1 MKDKKIFKKWWFWI
15 IVVVVALGVVGA
27 LGQSNNPTDNVTN
40 SQESSENTS
49 TLPAL
54 NAEDY
59 KEKEGLVAYKDLKT
73 KGYDVEATF
82 ENPAL
87 TDINGKATDLFE
99 PLDPNN
105 IEDRQSVD
113 AFVVGSL
120 QQNGDNVIL
129 TITKSSNQ

>member
-27 LGQSNNPTDNVTN
+27 LDQSNNPTGNVTK
-40 SQESSENTS
+40 SQENSGNTS
-49 TLPAL
+49 TLPVL

-59 KEKEGLVAYKDLKT
+59 KEKEGLVAYKDLKA
-73 KGYDVEATF
+73 KGYKVEATF
-82 ENPAL
+82 ENSAL

-105 IEDRQSVD
+105 TEDRQSVD
-113 AFVVGSL
+113 AFAVGNL
-120 QQNGDNVIL
+120 QQDGDNVIL
-129 TITKSSNQ
+129 TITKSSN